1 MSTLSAVQ
9 SPHVLFSWVS
19 QAVLAVTCQNKV
31 PLKSFPN
38 PPCPVLLHVEQTP
51 LIFRSGFAE
60 APCAPVLTARPA
72 FSCSLIEFRRADPIY
87 QNWALISQWCSSVSR
102 RCASCPAESP
112 SVVTWEGAETRAASL
127 SLLSHTLIVVSLL
140 RAAVCKKVPL
150 KNLFC
155 LFSKSSHQ
163 Q

>member
-1 MSTLSAVQ
+1 MVFSNVSTLSAVQ

-38 PPCPVLLHVEQTP
+38 PPCPVLLHTEQTP

-87 QNWALISQWCSSVSR
+87 HNWAFISQWCSSVSR
-102 RCASCPAESP
+102 RCASCPAEPP
-112 SVVTWEGAETRAASL
+112 SVRYLGRGRDPC
-127 SLLSHTLIVVSLL
+127 SLLVSPISHIN
-140 RAAVCKKVPL
+140 C
-150 KNLFC
+150 C
-155 LFSKSSHQ
+155 LSAPCCRL
-163 Q
+163 